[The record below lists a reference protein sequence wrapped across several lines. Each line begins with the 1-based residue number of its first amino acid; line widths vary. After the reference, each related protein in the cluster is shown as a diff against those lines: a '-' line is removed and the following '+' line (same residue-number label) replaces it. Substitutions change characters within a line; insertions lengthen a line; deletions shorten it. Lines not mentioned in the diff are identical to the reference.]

1 MSKNYLNKK
10 EKIADYCELP
20 KDILL
25 GVPILSLTG
34 NRELRI
40 DNLKKVLEVSNEKIR
55 LLCKDYIICICGED
69 LQILLYTKDEL
80 DIYGR
85 IKEIT
90 FN

>member
-1 MSKNYLNKK
+1 MGKNYLNKK

-40 DNLKKVLEVSNEKIR
+40 DNLKKVLEVSTEQIR
-55 LLCKDYIICICGED
+55 ILCKDYIICICGED

-80 DIYGR
+80 NIYGR

>member
-1 MSKNYLNKK
+1 MGKNYLNKK

-40 DNLKKVLEVSNEKIR
+40 DNLKKVLEVSTEQIR
-55 LLCKDYIICICGED
+55 ILCKDYIICICGKD

-80 DIYGR
+80 NIYGR